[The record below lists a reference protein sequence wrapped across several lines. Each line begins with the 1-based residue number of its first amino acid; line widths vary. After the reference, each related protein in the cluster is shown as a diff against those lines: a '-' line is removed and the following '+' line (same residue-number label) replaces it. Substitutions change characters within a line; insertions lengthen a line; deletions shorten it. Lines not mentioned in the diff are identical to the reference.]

1 MSVPALLLDGLAFAE
16 APRWH
21 AGELWLS
28 DFFLKQVLRVNPQG
42 RTNVVAE
49 LPNQP
54 SGLGWAPDGRLL
66 VVSMLDHKL
75 MRHDPG
81 GLATVADLTAFAT
94 GHCNDMVVDARGGA
108 YIGNF
113 GFDLF
118 AEPVQR
124 RPAALVYVSP
134 EGVPR
139 VAAEGLEFPNGAV
152 ITPDGSTLIVAETL
166 ARRLTAFRIGA
177 DGSLHER
184 RVWAELGRVAPDGI
198 CLDAEG
204 AVWVASPRTNEF
216 IRVLEGGAVTDRIAC
231 EQQGIACALGGADGK
246 RLFMIGGKVRAAEP
260 SLADRAGRITWVDV
274 AVPAAAPPA

>member
-1 MSVPALLLDGLAFAE
+1 MSVATLLLDGLAFAE

-21 AGELWLS
+21 AGELWFS
-28 DFFLKQVLRVNPQG
+28 DFFLKQVLRVDAQG
-42 RTNVVAE
+42 RTTVVAE

-75 MRHDPG
+75 MRLDLG
-81 GLATVADLTAFAT
+81 GLATVAELAAFAT
-94 GHCNDMVVDARGGA
+94 GYCNDMVVDARGGA

-152 ITPDGSTLIVAETL
+152 ITPDGRTLIVAETF
-166 ARRLTAFRIGA
+166 ARRLTAFRIGS

-184 RVWAELGRVAPDGI
+184 RVWAELGKVAPDGI

-216 IRVLEGGAVTDRIAC
+216 IRVLEGGAVTDRMAS
-231 EQQGIACALGGADGK
+231 EQQGIACALGGVDGN
-246 RLFMIGGKVRAAEP
+246 RLFMISGKVRAAEP